1 MQPGPPT
8 PPPGPDQPFGAP
20 PPGPP
25 PPYPA
30 VPPPGQSPQNTIGLL
45 GMIFGIVG
53 LVLALCCAYAGA
65 ATGITGVVLGIL
77 GMRKV
82 TEGTATNRGMALA
95 GIICGAIATV
105 LAVINIILGV
115 WLRSRGYLDV

>member
-1 MQPGPPT
+1 M
-8 PPPGPDQPFGAP
+8 
-20 PPGPP
+20 
-25 PPYPA
+25 
-30 VPPPGQSPQNTIGLL
+30 
-45 GMIFGIVG
+45 
-53 LVLALCCAYAGA
+53 CCAYAGA